1 MKNFLIIFLLV
12 FVMGCSPSPENGTTD
27 SSGDDQA
34 TSLAPEQTAISPTLT
49 STPEPTFTATIALTA
64 IGGGAGRIAF
74 TSERDGYPE
83 IYVINADGSGLVKLA
98 NDISPKYYPA
108 WSPDGNKI
116 AFASNQD
123 GVGSLYIMSADGSNI
138 TKLVDTKAFS
148 IYDQFSADLWFD
160 AGCCSQDWSPDGA
173 KIVFMARHGIGC
185 CYSSAFIHVVNADG
199 SSVASVELPG
209 WATFD
214 WAPDS
219 QRIAYASDCREYFG
233 ICLLNADGTNL
244 VNIAHKPGGDT
255 APVWSP
261 DGEKIAFAS
270 SRNGDSEVFVMNADG
285 SDQINLTNYGSGWDD
300 YPTWSPD
307 GNKIAFSSY
316 RDGNFEIYVMN
327 VDGSNQFN
335 LTNHPAGDTNP
346 VWSPDGMKIAFI
358 SDRDGNQ
365 EIYVVNADGSG
376 LVRLTNSDADDYSPV
391 WSP

>member
-1 MKNFLIIFLLV
+1 MKKILITFLLV
-12 FVMGCSPSPENGTTD
+12 FVMGCSPGT
-27 SSGDDQA
+27 G
-34 TSLAPEQTAISPTLT
+34 ISPTESSGIQPTANLAPRQT
-49 STPEPTFTATIALTA
+49 DIPPVRTPIPKPTFTPTVAPTA

-98 NDISPKYYPA
+98 NDISPKYSPG
-108 WSPDGNKI
+108 WSPDGEKI
-116 AFASNQD
+116 AFGSD
-123 GVGSLYIMSADGSNI
+123 DTGIGSLFVMDADGSNPV
-138 TKLVDTKAFS
+138 KLIDINTIDV
-148 IYDQFSADLWFD
+148 YQQFSPESLS
-160 AGCCSQDWSPDGA
+160 GTSPRWSPDGT
-173 KIVFMARHGIGC
+173 KIVFMAVHGIGEI
-185 CYSSAFIHVVNADG
+185 YSSAYLHVLNADG
-199 SSVASVELPG
+199 AHLISVALPG

-214 WAPDS
+214 WSPDS
-219 QRIAYASDCREYFG
+219 QKITFASDCGGYFG
-233 ICLLNADGTNL
+233 ICVMNADGTDL

-376 LVRLTNSDADDYSPV
+376 LVRLTDNEGEDYSPV